1 MSENK
6 RQELEDNQEKV
17 KDINELNNEEKN
29 TDYNEKK
36 ENKTSIIM
44 EWARAILIAII
55 LAFLIKTFIFE
66 PTRISGSSMLN
77 TLHDNDRVLVN
88 KITMKFSPIKRKDII
103 VMKFDENKD
112 YIKRIIG
119 LPGEYIQIID
129 GKVYINGKVY
139 EEPYINQQYTET
151 INGFEWKLG
160 HNQYFVMGD
169 NRLPNGSTDSRVF
182 GPIELDRIKGV
193 ANFRFYPFSGFG
205 LLK

>member
-1 MSENK
+1 MSED
-6 RQELEDNQEKV
+6 RRLELEDLENSEENK
-17 KDINELNNEEKN
+17 KINDEEKC
-29 TDYNEKK
+29 EKK
-36 ENKTSIIM
+36 EKKTNIIM
-44 EWARAILIAII
+44 EWARSILIAIV

-88 KITMKFSPIKRKDII
+88 KITMKLSPIKRKDII

-139 EEPYINQQYTET
+139 EEPYINEQYTET

-182 GPIELDRIKGV
+182 GPINLDRIKGV
-193 ANFRFYPFSGFG
+193 ANFRFYPFNSFG

>member
-1 MSENK
+1 MSED
-6 RQELEDNQEKV
+6 RRSELEDLENLEENK
-17 KDINELNNEEKN
+17 KINDEEK
-29 TDYNEKK
+29 YEKK
-36 ENKTSIIM
+36 EKKTNIIM
-44 EWARAILIAII
+44 EWARSILIAII

-88 KITMKFSPIKRKDII
+88 KITMKLSPIKRKDII

-139 EEPYINQQYTET
+139 EEPHINEKYTET

-182 GPIELDRIKGV
+182 GPIDLDRIKGV
-193 ANFRFYPFSGFG
+193 ANFRFYPFNSFV